1 MAYPV
6 RSATFFINITSMF
19 INKGGTTVIHSSLT
33 GICNIQIPVRD
44 FFCKQRVMRTRI
56 KLALILVHMTSASNE
71 QRRTK
76 SVSCELPG
84 LGSAEGTE
92 RPGLQKSM

>member
-1 MAYPV
+1 
-6 RSATFFINITSMF
+6 
-19 INKGGTTVIHSSLT
+19 
-33 GICNIQIPVRD
+33 
-44 FFCKQRVMRTRI
+44 MRTRI

-92 RPGLQKSM
+92 RPGLQKKYVSRKSANKNKACFNSYSYDERQ

>member
-1 MAYPV
+1 MQA
-6 RSATFFINITSMF
+6 A
-19 INKGGTTVIHSSLT
+19 
-33 GICNIQIPVRD
+33 
-44 FFCKQRVMRTRI
+44 I
-56 KLALILVHMTSASNE
+56 KLACVAAYMTNARNE

>member
-1 MAYPV
+1 MNYQGLGVPKARKDLAYKKV
-6 RSATFFINITSMF
+6 
-19 INKGGTTVIHSSLT
+19 
-33 GICNIQIPVRD
+33 
-44 FFCKQRVMRTRI
+44 CKQQVMRTRI

>member
-1 MAYPV
+1 
-6 RSATFFINITSMF
+6 
-19 INKGGTTVIHSSLT
+19 
-33 GICNIQIPVRD
+33 
-44 FFCKQRVMRTRI
+44 MRTRI